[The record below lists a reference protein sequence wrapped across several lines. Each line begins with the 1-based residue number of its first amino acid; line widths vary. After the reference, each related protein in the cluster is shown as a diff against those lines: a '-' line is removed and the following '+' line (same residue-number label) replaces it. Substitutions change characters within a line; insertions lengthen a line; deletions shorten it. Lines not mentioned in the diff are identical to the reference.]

1 MRTLFCA
8 VMTVALA
15 IGCSDVWAQANYP
28 ERTLRLLFGFPPGSG
43 TNVRLIADKL
53 SESLGKAIIFDNVT
67 GAAGGIAADRTAKA
81 PPDGHTFG
89 VLTGA
94 NIVINNSLYAKLPYD
109 PLKDLLPV
117 APILEFPN
125 ILVVNND

>member
-1 MRTLFCA
+1 MLRLRLGSAA
-8 VMTVALA
+8 VMCGLRQT
-15 IGCSDVWAQANYP
+15 IP
-28 ERTLRLLFGFPPGSG
+28 RRLRLLFGFPPGSD

-53 SESLGKAIIFDNVT
+53 SASLGKSVIVENVT

-109 PLKDLLPV
+109 PLRTSYRSR
-117 APILEFPN
+117 
-125 ILVVNND
+125 